1 MEIIKQAVFFN
12 LCLFLTGCFYFTSS
26 VRKMEKALKKKEC
39 SQARLD
45 FLSIEGRENK
55 KQLLAKKAVQVCL
68 PISKK
73 QAVWFYQYLSER
85 ERNKEHRLELK
96 KTMAR
101 IYFEEIK
108 DYEAA
113 VKVYSFLQTQ
123 DVSAEEKQKYSFRV
137 AQAYFEMGKWLASL
151 NQVERVLSTM
161 DKNKDN
167 KWVKV
172 FFLKGRILLM
182 QERYKEA
189 EDTFIVLQRSA
200 PGFFK
205 VNKVFLYLSF
215 IYESRKE
222 FHQAISNL
230 KEYQN
235 TSEFL
240 MSKIKRLKIRQNNQ
254 PARTLQ

>member
-1 MEIIKQAVFFN
+1 MEIIKQALFLN
-12 LCLFLTGCFYFTSS
+12 LCLFLTGCFYFTSP

-39 SQARLD
+39 HQARLA
-45 FLSIEGRENK
+45 FLSIEGREDK
-55 KQLLAKKAVQVCL
+55 KRLLAKKAAKVCL

-85 ERNKEHRLELK
+85 AQKKAQRLGFK
-96 KTMAR
+96 KKMAK

-113 VKVYSFLQTQ
+113 VKIYSFLQSQ
-123 DVSAEEKQKYSFRV
+123 DVSPLEKQKYSFRV

-151 NQVERVLSTM
+151 KQVDKMLYQTEGEKKQNVL
-161 DKNKDN
+161 
-167 KWVKV
+167 
-172 FFLKGRILLM
+172 FLKGRILLM

-189 EDTFIVLQRSA
+189 EDAFTSLQRSA
-200 PGFFK
+200 PDFFK
-205 VNKVFLYLSF
+205 ENKVFLYLSF

-222 FHQAISNL
+222 FHQAISKL
-230 KEYQN
+230 EEFQS
-235 TSEFL
+235 TSDFL

-254 PARTLQ
+254 PDGTFP